1 MFNEL
6 IYLVTRK
13 DAEYD
18 EDGFLRDEV
27 EIKTKVFAEIK
38 TTTYKE
44 YYEASRSGEKATD
57 IFVVDERDYN
67 ASMISIGGIKTKPSL
82 IEYDGALY
90 RIIRRYK
97 KGIVGNFVIELTCE
111 EVE

>member
-1 MFNEL
+1 MFNEV
-6 IYLVTRK
+6 IYLVTKK

-18 EDGFLRDEV
+18 ADGFLTGDV
-27 EIKTKVFAEIK
+27 EKKVKVFAEIK

-44 YYEASRSGEKATD
+44 YYEAARNGEQATD
-57 IFVVDERDYN
+57 IFIVDERDYN
-67 ASMISIGGIKTKPSL
+67 NSIITENGKKLKPSL
-82 IEYDGALY
+82 VEHEGVEY

-97 KGIVGNFVIELTCE
+97 KGSAGNFVIELTCE